1 MCLHQSDADIY
12 YITQLAW
19 SGNWSATI
27 EKQPASIR
35 MSEYFDNGFL
45 TLMPGKAHTLPP
57 LLISGGASMDNAAN
71 HLHRY
76 QNDFLVPKQPAGL
89 FIPVQFNSW
98 FALLGGVT
106 AEKLKPY
113 VAKAADLGCEV
124 FVIDAGW
131 YGTKDWFKQ
140 IGDWYANPESFPNG
154 LIETADDVRRH
165 GMKFGLW
172 FELELW
178 GESSKMF
185 NEHPEWC
192 LQYDG
197 VAIHHDY
204 RKHLDFS
211 HPEAFQWALDQFDRI
226 YHECKGIDWVKLD
239 YNNSI
244 GSRFENENGIKTG
257 DRLHRHI
264 RGYYAWLDSL
274 RTRYPEMMIENCASG
289 GLRLDNGIAAHAHT
303 TWLSDETTPNP
314 SIGMAWS
321 STLEYIPRAL
331 NHWMVGRGNHDATID
346 PTLAAGYYD
355 FMLKIP
361 MNGQFGISS
370 RIIDWSPELF
380 QCAVKNVQLYK
391 RIRTV
396 IATADCYHL
405 TPQPDYDDPTGWMAL
420 QYVSPDRKQ
429 SVLTAYRTRSSEPT
443 FNAILQGLDLKRKY
457 KVSIDGVSKGVYTGG
472 ALMKSGL
479 TIALPDEYRASVVEI
494 NEK

>member
-1 MCLHQSDADIY
+1 
-12 YITQLAW
+12 
-19 SGNWSATI
+19 
-27 EKQPASIR
+27 
-35 MSEYFDNGFL
+35 
-45 TLMPGKAHTLPP
+45 MPGETHLLPP
-57 LLISGGASMDNAAN
+57 VLISGGASMDEAAN

-76 QNDFLVPKQPAGL
+76 QNDFLVPKLPAGQ
-89 FIPVQFNSW
+89 FMPIQFNSW
-98 FALLGGVT
+98 FALLGDVT

-131 YGTKDWFKQ
+131 YGSKDWFKQ

-178 GESSKMF
+178 GENSEMF
-185 NEHPEWC
+185 NQHPEWC

-226 YHECKGIDWVKLD
+226 YRECKGIDWVKLD

-244 GSRFENENGIKTG
+244 GFKFENENGIKTG

-274 RTRYPEMMIENCASG
+274 RTRYPDLMIENCASG

-303 TWLSDETTPNP
+303 TWLSDETTPTP
-314 SIGMAWS
+314 SIGRAWS

-346 PTLAAGYYD
+346 QTLPGGYYD
-355 FMLKIP
+355 FMFKIP

-370 RIIDWSPELF
+370 RIIDWSPELW

-396 IATADCYHL
+396 IADADCYHL
-405 TPQPDYDDPTGWMAL
+405 TPQPDYDDPTGWTAM
-420 QYVSPDRKQ
+420 QYVTPDQRK
-429 SVLTAYRTRSSEPT
+429 SVVTAYRTRNNYPA
-443 FNAILQGLDLKRKY
+443 FNAILKGLDSKRKY
-457 KVSIDGVSKGVYTGG
+457 KVSIDGVSKGIYTGS

-479 TIALPDEYRASVVEI
+479 IITLNDEYRASVVEI